1 VKRKAFLDISPMI
14 GKIAGGQKQKL
25 TIKVCPTMPDLFEE
39 QFDIQMG
46 YFDPETIR
54 IKGEGVYP
62 SLVCQLPREE
72 GNNF

>member
-1 VKRKAFLDISPMI
+1 MQ

-46 YFDPETIR
+46 YFDPETIK
-54 IKGEGVYP
+54 IKG
-62 SLVCQLPREE
+62 
-72 GNNF
+72 